1 MAHEAELI
9 ERHEEGGRSWELYRR
24 GEAYEVRVDGTVL
37 CATDQ
42 PRNEASFVELALAPL
57 RTRDD
62 VTVLVAGLGTGRT
75 LRAVLDAPGVKR
87 VDVVEA
93 SPHMIDWAKRFFA
106 ASNRDVLADPRVKLH
121 QEELGG
127 LLKRVRLGA
136 PGVLPEE
143 GLFALVLDLDQGPS
157 RPSRPGNEALYTD
170 DGLERLEMALRPG
183 GVLALWSATREPELT
198 ARLSSRFVN
207 VAEVV
212 VPVDLPDGSMN
223 LDYVYRARR
232 QAAERAPAGPA
243 N

>member
-1 MAHEAELI
+1 MPQEPEVI
-9 ERHEEGGRSWELYRR
+9 ERHEEGGRSWELLRR
-24 GEAYEVRVDGTVL
+24 GEAYEVRVDGVTL

-42 PRNEASFVELALAPL
+42 PRNESSFVELGLAPL

-62 VTVLVAGLGTGRT
+62 VTVLVAGLGVGRT
-75 LRAVLDAPGVKR
+75 LRAVLDQPFVKR

-93 SPHMIDWAKRFFA
+93 SPHMVDWAKRFFA
-106 ASNRDVLADPRVKLH
+106 ASNGDALADSRVRLH
-121 QEELGG
+121 QEELGA

-143 GLFALVLDLDQGPS
+143 GVFALLLDLDKGPS
-157 RPSRPGNEALYTD
+157 SPSRPGNEAFYTD

-183 GVLALWSATREPELT
+183 GVLSLWSPSREPELT

-212 VPVDLPDGSMN
+212 VPVDLPDGTMN

-232 QAAERAPAGPA
+232 QAAERAAAGPA